1 MFGFTTMPPDHI
13 ETVNPTLK
21 RELTMAK
28 IDLSDLTQI
37 DGFIGAA
44 LVDSD
49 SGLVLGTEGGG
60 VLDLEMAAAG
70 NTEVVRA
77 KRKTMKSLGLTDKIE
92 DILISLHKQYHL
104 IRPLDSNDA
113 VFLYLALDRKSANL
127 GMARLQAAKFE
138 KSLDLS

>member
-1 MFGFTTMPPDHI
+1 
-13 ETVNPTLK
+13 
-21 RELTMAK
+21 MAS
-28 IDLSDLTQI
+28 IDLTPLTDI

-60 VLDLEMAAAG
+60 PLDMEMAAAG

-77 KRKTMKSLGLTDKIE
+77 KRKTMHSLGLKDKIE
-92 DILISLHKQYHL
+92 DVLISLNRQYHL

-113 VFLYLALDRKSANL
+113 IFVYIALDRKQANL
-127 GMARLQAAKFE
+127 GMARLQVKKFE
-138 KSLDLS
+138 KALDLA